1 MEKQIK
7 HLTVEHPLVD
17 ELASKNHPWWDK
29 LVKLSHED
37 KDINIQVRGNYLSV
51 YCKMGNLL
59 RICLQGTEV
68 VCKVHYKY
76 LIGAHSPEYVDALPS
91 GDDIAVS
98 QPTRNLFV
106 SSILE
111 EENFLRV
118 KQNIARYAGEEKQIQ
133 SRLVA
138 CNRDTLLDAEIA
150 FFDSGDL
157 ADSEDATTK
166 LKGGNTRIDLAN
178 YDKNRKALVFVELK
192 QIFDQRLYSDE
203 INKQVA
209 KYVAFAHNYKGQ
221 LASTYNDVI
230 RVKKRLNIIDN
241 SSLAS
246 VEIHDVEPKPILA
259 IAGYNQTVIDA
270 MKEKILKGPLNTS
283 NLAGLYFFGTE
294 VDLNLKSDKNKEV
307 FI

>member
-1 MEKQIK
+1 MEKKIE
-7 HLTVEHPLVD
+7 HLTVEHPLVE

-37 KDINIQVRGNYLSV
+37 RDINIQVRGNYLSV

-59 RICLQGTEV
+59 RICLRGTEV

-76 LIGAHSPEYVDALPS
+76 LIGAHSPEYVDALPA

-98 QPTRNLFV
+98 QPTCNLFV

-111 EENFLRV
+111 EKNFLRV

-138 CNRDTLLDAEIA
+138 SNRNTLLDAEIA

-157 ADSEDATTK
+157 ADSEDGTTRSN
-166 LKGGNTRIDLAN
+166 GGNTRIDLAN

-203 INKQVA
+203 INKQIA
-209 KYVAFAHNYKGQ
+209 KYVAFAQNYKGQ
-221 LASTYNDVI
+221 LVSTYNDVI
-230 RVKKRLNIIDN
+230 RVKKRLKIIEN

-246 VEIHDVEPKPILA
+246 VEIQDVEPRPILA
-259 IAGYNQTVIDA
+259 IAGYNQAVIDA
-270 MKEKILKGPLNTS
+270 MKREILKGPLNTS